1 MDAERRQLIG
11 RSPIASAPADVTRTA
26 RLCAA
31 LLAAASLANC
41 ASPERTPFLPGP
53 EVARPALIES
63 SLGEF
68 DGVDQRPRPTYQTT
82 GEEADYWI
90 GSLALPSVGENGQPG
105 DLVTARYYQSK
116 HPGAKPLVIVLPI
129 WGMRA
134 YPSDTIS
141 AAINAMRAYPPD
153 TMAAGLRA
161 HSAGAVNVLQILGGG
176 PLFDMQAIGKAR
188 DQAEFLRMLRRM
200 VDQFVDTVID
210 IRRVVDWTQSQPD
223 VDPDRIALI
232 GFSVSALVG
241 SVVIANE
248 PRLAAG
254 VLMMGGADLHEIL
267 ATCNQE
273 IQDARESVLKRF
285 GWSLD
290 QFKGALE
297 PALAG
302 INPARFAGMVDPSR
316 ILIIEAGNDTCV
328 PERAREHLW
337 RAFGRPE
344 RVTYP
349 YDHRTTFLEMTFLGG
364 YDVEHQVYRFLDQR
378 FAKHRGN
385 LLLTQGAG
393 QPPPGIAPRWG
404 PPT

>member
-1 MDAERRQLIG
+1 M
-11 RSPIASAPADVTRTA
+11 TRAA

-41 ASPERTPFLPGP
+41 ASPQLTPFLPGP
-53 EVARPALIES
+53 EVDRPALIES

-68 DGVDQRPRPTYQTT
+68 DGVEQRPRPASQTM
-82 GEEADYWI
+82 GEEADYRI
-90 GSLALPSVGENGQPG
+90 RSLALPSVGDNGQPG
-105 DLVTARYYQSK
+105 NLVTARYYQSK
-116 HPGAKPLVIVLPI
+116 RPGAKPLVIVLPI
-129 WGMRA
+129 WGMRT
-134 YPSDTIS
+134 YPSGIIS
-141 AAINAMRAYPPD
+141 ATIKAMRAYPAN
-153 TMAAGLRA
+153 TMSEGLRA
-161 HSAGAVNVLQILGGG
+161 YSAGAVNVLQILAEG
-176 PLFDMQAIGKAR
+176 PLFDMQAIGQAR
-188 DQAEFLRMLRRM
+188 DEAEFRRMLRGLIDR
-200 VDQFVDTVID
+200 FVDTVID
-210 IRRVVDWTQSQPD
+210 IRRVVDWAQSQPD

-267 ATCNQE
+267 AACNQE

-290 QFKGALE
+290 QFKRALE

-328 PERAREHLW
+328 PESARERLW

-344 RVTYP
+344 RITYP
-349 YDHRTTFLEMTFLGG
+349 YDHRMTFLEMTFLGG
-364 YDVEHQVYRFLDQR
+364 YDVEHQVYRFLDHR